1 MYADLAGMLGTET
14 KLMLPAIALGFM
26 LLEYLLSRLAHHDD
40 ETHDLAETAATL
52 GIAAGRAV
60 FKALDAAII
69 SVPFVYAYSH
79 RLFDF
84 SARSTPALIAL
95 FLAVEFAY
103 YWHHRASHRIRWLW
117 ATHSVHHSPTKLNLT
132 SGVRLGWTSAISGH
146 FVFYLPLAYIGF
158 HPFAI
163 VSMLGLNLFYQFFV
177 HTEFSP
183 RLGPLEC
190 VLNTPTH
197 HRVHHASNASCLD
210 RNYGGVLILFDR
222 LFGTFATAPAN
233 EPLRYGLVGAE
244 RLVNPLKI
252 VSREWIAMAR
262 DVMRAETLREK
273 ARILYSPPGAT
284 RPVARAKPQ
293 RDGADGQ
300 SRH

>member
-14 KLMLPAIALGFM
+14 KVMLPAMVVGFM
-26 LLEYLLSRLAHHDD
+26 LLEYLLSRLAHHDH

-60 FKALDAAII
+60 FKVLDAAII
-69 SVPFVYAYSH
+69 SVPFVFAYSH
-79 RLFDF
+79 RLLDF
-84 SARSTPALIAL
+84 SARSVPAVIAL
-95 FLAVEFAY
+95 FLVVEFAY

-132 SGVRLGWTSAISGH
+132 SGIRLGWTSAISGH

-158 HPFAI
+158 HPIAI

-183 RLGPLEC
+183 RLGPLEW

-222 LFGTFATAPAN
+222 LFRTFARAPAD
-233 EPLRYGLVGAE
+233 EPLRYGLVGGE
-244 RLVNPLKI
+244 RLLNPLKI

-262 DVMRAETLREK
+262 DVMTAETLREK
-273 ARILYSPPGAT
+273 MRILYSPPGST
-284 RPVARAKPQ
+284 RSAARAKSHKG
-293 RDGADGQ
+293 GAGLQ
-300 SRH
+300 S

>member
-84 SARSTPALIAL
+84 STRSAPALIAL
-95 FLAVEFAY
+95 FLAVEFSY

-146 FVFYLPLAYIGF
+146 FVFYLPLALIGF

-177 HTEFSP
+177 HTELSP
-183 RLGPLEC
+183 RLGPLEW

-210 RNYGGVLILFDR
+210 RNYGGVLIVFDR

-233 EPLRYGLVGAE
+233 EPLRYGLVGGE

-252 VSREWIAMAR
+252 VSREWTAMAR

-284 RPVARAKPQ
+284 RPVAWARPQ